1 VLTTINVVIYFLENV
16 SQSRKNDY
24 TYLTNS
30 PYFVDLFCFFPVR
43 MLTSEF
49 SMIIVIQLE
58 VLQTVCELIGSPKA
72 YELSLFEK
80 TLCA

>member
-1 VLTTINVVIYFLENV
+1 
-16 SQSRKNDY
+16 
-24 TYLTNS
+24 
-30 PYFVDLFCFFPVR
+30 